1 MFFQIGDV
9 AVEMFRIRINAA
21 GGPEHMFSE
30 ELPVQPPG
38 PGEVWLEHAA
48 IGVNPQDINHRS
60 GATPISFPSGL
71 GMEGA
76 GYVMALGDGV
86 ENINVGDRVG
96 YATGPIGAYAS
107 ARIYPADRLVKLPA
121 SLKLEEAAA
130 LLFKGITAQYLLK
143 TTYQVGP
150 GTQVVI
156 YGAAGALG
164 QLMCSWA
171 KHLGATVIGVVSKN
185 ASMDRAKAAGCDDV
199 FVFDPQVLPGQIKDA
214 TGGLG
219 AHVVYDPVGRIS
231 LEASMDSLRARG
243 LLVSFGVIS
252 GVPGLIDVRTL
263 NAKGSLYVTR
273 PSLAAHTATAAEYQE
288 RARDVLS
295 AVQDGVIKPC
305 VWREYALA
313 DVASAHADIEAGR
326 TGGAIVLRP

>member
-1 MFFQIGDV
+1 VYFQIGDV

-30 ELPVQPPG
+30 ELPMQRPG

-86 ENINVGDRVG
+86 ENIKVGDRVG

-121 SLKLEEAAA
+121 SLKFQEAAA

-143 TTYQVGP
+143 TTYQV
-150 GTQVVI
+150 
-156 YGAAGALG
+156 G

>member
-1 MFFQIGDV
+1 MFLEDLQ
-9 AVEMFRIRINAA
+9 
-21 GGPEHMFSE
+21 
-30 ELPVQPPG
+30 VQQPG

-71 GMEGA
+71 GLEGA
-76 GYVMALGDGV
+76 GYVVALGEGV
-86 ENINVGDRVG
+86 KGLKVGDPVG

-107 ARIYPADRLVKLPA
+107 ARVYPAERLVKLPD
-121 SLKLEEAAA
+121 SLKIEEAAA

-143 TTYQVGP
+143 TTYKVGP
-150 GTQVVI
+150 GTQTVI

-185 ASMDRAKAAGCDDV
+185 ASVDRAKAAGCDAV
-199 FVFDPQVLPGQIKDA
+199 FVFDPQTLPGQIKDA
-214 TGGLG
+214 TGGFG
-219 AHVVYDPVGRIS
+219 AHVVYDPVGRTT
-231 LEASMDSLRARG
+231 LEASMDSLRTRG

-252 GVPGLIDVRTL
+252 GVPDPIDVRKL

-288 RARDVLS
+288 RVRDVLS
-295 AVQDGVIKPC
+295 AVQDGFIKPC
-305 VWREYALA
+305 IWREYALA
-313 DVASAHADIEAGR
+313 DVATAHADIEAGR
-326 TGGAIVLRP
+326 TRGAIVLRP